1 MIFFEIGTSQIVVD
15 VERGKQQLNSLGGAK
30 MTKSFESH
38 IQHTFDSYCRTVVR
52 NEARNIKKRHMKLLQ
67 YQTSLD
73 YLPSNERNSLFYF
86 DDNIGNTETF
96 VVDGIKI
103 VITDPNLCEALSTLP
118 DDLQDIVLLYYFVG
132 FSDREIGERYNLSAG
147 CLWSLRKRAVKLL
160 HHYMES
166 DHDE

>member
-15 VERGKQQLNSLGGAK
+15 VERGKQQLNSSGGAK

-52 NEARNIKKRHMKLLQ
+52 NEARNIKKRNMKMLQ

-73 YLPSNERNSLFYF
+73 YLPSNEKDSLFYF
-86 DDNIGNTETF
+86 DDNIGNSETF
-96 VVDGIKI
+96 VVDGMRI
-103 VITDPNLCEALSTLP
+103 VITDSSLCEAISTLS

-147 CLWSLRKRAVKLL
+147 SLWSLRKRAVKLL
-160 HHYMES
+160 HRYMES
-166 DHDE
+166 DQDE